1 MQVNI
6 SFSLRPRLLT
16 CLSPWMNGSGVDSS
30 ALADGGV
37 GGVLLLMPTVARK
50 QVTQAG
56 MAETIS

>member
-1 MQVNI
+1 
-6 SFSLRPRLLT
+6 
-16 CLSPWMNGSGVDSS
+16 MNGSELDSP

-37 GGVLLLMPTVARK
+37 GGVLLLMPTVASK

>member
-1 MQVNI
+1 MQANI
-6 SFSLRPRLLT
+6 SPSLCPRLLT
-16 CLSPWMNGSGVDSS
+16 CLSPWMNGSGLDRP

-37 GGVLLLMPTVARK
+37 GGLLLLMPTVARK